1 MMKNRQ
7 ILMATAL
14 ASASL
19 ISLATSSFAQDAAT
33 AAPQADSKATAA
45 AKAKPDVETETITV
59 TGSRI
64 ARPNLESTVP
74 ITSIQGEVLIE
85 SGKIAIGDA
94 LNSLPALRSTFG
106 QANSTRFL
114 GTSGLN
120 LLDLRGLG
128 TQRTLV
134 LVNGRRHVGSDI
146 LNNAVSPDTN
156 TFPTDLIENVEIVT
170 GGNSSIYGSDAIAG
184 VVNFKLKQNFNGIQ
198 FRGQGGT
205 STYGDANSYYAS
217 ILAGTNFSDGRG
229 NIAVNAEYARQDE
242 YFGSKRPFR
251 QQDTFV
257 VVDTDPA
264 GSPNGSDGT
273 PDRTFFRDVRN
284 AGFSNTGVLRFGGNR
299 FLNGGVDANSGAF
312 FNVPYIFQADG
323 TLVPI
328 SGQRIGIGPNGNFI
342 GGNGENFR
350 GGKQFQLS
358 PQLDR
363 YSFNV
368 IGHYDISNAF
378 VPFIEAK
385 YVRTNSV
392 GSGNGGPAFITGGTL
407 GGDPRERPRLDNPF
421 LSTQARTT
429 IVSLLDQANGAAPAP
444 PLSTRVSLRIN
455 MLGLGRREEAATR
468 ETYRIVGGVRGDI
481 SDSWRYEVAANYGDF
496 KEKTKV
502 RGNLNVQRFLLGV
515 DAVRDPVSGNI
526 VCRSKIDP
534 NAAISTVTDDNG
546 DPRDPARLTADV
558 SACTPINLFGGQFTD
573 AQRAYLLQDT
583 TSIGKITQFDVSGY
597 IAGDSSKWFELPG
610 GPIGV
615 SFGAEYRK
623 ETNAFQADPLVE
635 QGYTFYNALPTFNP
649 PSFEVKEAYG
659 EVVLPVLKDIP
670 FLQELTLSGAGRV
683 ANYKGSTGTVYA
695 FNGGVDYKPIRDLR
709 FRANYA
715 RSVRAPNLVELYS
728 APGQNFATVVDP
740 CSARNIGTG
749 SATRAANCAAA
760 GIPTSYDFVYSQ
772 SLEIVSGGNP
782 QLTAEKSN
790 SITVGAVFQ
799 PEFIP
804 GLNLSVDYYNIK
816 VNKTIS
822 SVAAQDILDQCYD
835 QPTLNNVFCGL
846 FRRAGAT
853 GGPRGEVAFQILEA
867 SLLQSSL
874 NFAKLQVRGIDTEL
888 NYTRDIGDLGQFSTK
903 FIYTHVFQNDQ
914 FLNPAEPARADR
926 VLSELGDP
934 QDEFAWNSTLKR
946 GRFTLGYDM
955 QYIGKQVLN
964 NAEDIFTVQGRDPEN
979 ADYADLQFYPAV
991 FYHNV
996 RLEFE
1001 PNDNLNFYVG
1011 VSNLTNKQAPFGLSG
1026 IGGGSGI
1033 YDARGR
1039 FFFLGIKAKI

>member
-1 MMKNRQ
+1 MNRQ
-7 ILMATAL
+7 ALIATAL
-14 ASASL
+14 GSASL
-19 ISLATSSFAQDAAT
+19 IAVSTSSFAQVAIPKT
-33 AAPQADSKATAA
+33 DSKEAA
-45 AKAKPDVETETITV
+45 KKAKPEDETEQVVV

-74 ITSIQGEVLIE
+74 ITSIQGSVLIE

-114 GTSGLN
+114 GTAGLN

-156 TFPTDLIENVEIVT
+156 TFPTDLIENVEIIT
-170 GGNSSIYGSDAIAG
+170 GGSSAIYGSDAIAG

-205 STYGDANSYYAS
+205 SNYGDANSYYAS
-217 ILAGTNFSDGRG
+217 ILAGTNFADGRG

-242 YFGSKRPFR
+242 YFGSKRPFVR
-251 QQDTFV
+251 QDAFV
-257 VVDTDPA
+257 VVDTDVDT
-264 GSPNGSDGT
+264 SSDGT
-273 PDRTFFRDVRN
+273 PDRVFLKDVRN

-299 FLNGGVDANSGAF
+299 FLNGGVDGNTGAF

-328 SGQRIGIGPNGNFI
+328 TGQRVGIGPNGNFL

-368 IGHYDISNAF
+368 IGHYDISDTI
-378 VPFIEAK
+378 VPFFEAK

-392 GSGNGGPAFITGGTL
+392 GSGNSGPAFITGGTL

-444 PLSTRVSLRIN
+444 ALSTRVSLRIN

-468 ETYRIVGGVRGDI
+468 ENYRIVGGVRGDI

-502 RGNLNVQRFLLGV
+502 RGNLNIQRFLLGV

-534 NAAISTVTDDNG
+534 NAAIAYVTDDNG
-546 DPRDPARLTADV
+546 DPKDPARLTADV
-558 SACTPINLFGGQFTD
+558 SACTPVNLFGGQFTD

-583 TSIGKITQFDVSGY
+583 TSIAKITQFDVSGY
-597 IAGDSSKWFELPG
+597 VAGDSSAWFSLPG
-610 GPIGV
+610 GPIGI
-615 SFGAEYRK
+615 SLGAEYRK
-623 ETNAFQADPLVE
+623 ETNAFKADPLVE

-659 EVVLPVLKDIP
+659 EVVVPVLKDLP
-670 FLQELTLSGAGRV
+670 FLKELTFSGAGRV

-695 FNGGVDYKPIRDLR
+695 FNGGVDYKPIADLH

-740 CSARNIGTG
+740 CSLRNIGTG
-749 SATRAANCAAA
+749 SANRAANCAAA

-772 SLEIVSGGNP
+772 TLEIVSGGNP
-782 QLTAEKSN
+782 KLTAEKSN
-790 SITVGAVFQ
+790 SLTVGAVYQ

-816 VNKTIS
+816 VNKTIA

-835 QPTLNNVFCGL
+835 QPSLNNVFCGL

-853 GGPRGEVAFQILEA
+853 GGPRGEVPFQILEA

-888 NYTRDIGDLGQFSTK
+888 NYSTDISDIGKFSTK
-903 FIYTHVFQNDQ
+903 LIYTHVFQNDQ
-914 FLNPAEPARADR
+914 FLNPAEPGRADQ
-926 VLSELGDP
+926 VLLELGDP
-934 QDEFAWNSTLKR
+934 QDEFGWSASLQR
-946 GRFTLGYDM
+946 GKFTVGYDM

-964 NAEDIFTVQGRDPEN
+964 NAEDIFSVQGRDPEN
-979 ADYADLQFYPAV
+979 ADYAELKFYPAV

-996 RLEFE
+996 RVDFE
-1001 PNDNLNFYVG
+1001 PNEHLNFYVG
-1011 VSNLTNKQAPFGLSG
+1011 VNNLTNKQAPYGLSG